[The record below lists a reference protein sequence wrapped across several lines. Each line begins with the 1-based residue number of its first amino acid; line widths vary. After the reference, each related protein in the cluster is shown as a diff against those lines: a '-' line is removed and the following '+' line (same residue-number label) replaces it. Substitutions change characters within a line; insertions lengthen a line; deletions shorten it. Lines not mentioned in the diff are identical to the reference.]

1 MLRRQELC
9 IPDEIMK
16 NYYSEMRI
24 PCSKIAGHLFVKF
37 GSVRKIFE
45 YSDDQINLND
55 RKIC

>member
-1 MLRRQELC
+1 
-9 IPDEIMK
+9 MK

-37 GSVRKIFE
+37 GSVKKIFE